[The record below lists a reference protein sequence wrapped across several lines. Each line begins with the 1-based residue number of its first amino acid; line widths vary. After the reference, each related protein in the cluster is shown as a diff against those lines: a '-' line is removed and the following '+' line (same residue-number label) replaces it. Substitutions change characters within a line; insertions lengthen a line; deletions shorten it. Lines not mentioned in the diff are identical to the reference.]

1 MFTKTSS
8 RRLTAILLASTALV
22 SAAAANAGNV
32 TGAVTDATDT
42 GAVLRGA
49 EVTLVELNQS
59 HTVDSDGQFRFT
71 NIPAGNYTLRVT
83 YTGARTELVSI
94 SVPATGDVS
103 ANVLLAPADG
113 TDSNTILVIGQR
125 ANLNSSIS
133 RQRSADG
140 VQTTLSR
147 DSIGQFPDQNVA
159 ESIRRAPGVNVLNDQ
174 GEGRFVSVRG
184 LDPNL
189 NSASLNGNRILATGG
204 DERAVALDVVP
215 AELIESIDIK
225 KSLTPDMDADTIG
238 ASIEINTTSAFDR
251 KKGFVSASLE
261 SSYNDLSGETSP
273 KGSFDFSTRLTDNLG
288 VAGGLSYYNRK
299 FESDNVEVGSWA
311 TDDNGVDFAEEIDYR
326 DYDVRRE
333 RYGATLN
340 FDYRLGENSSM
351 YLRTLY
357 SKFDDTELRRRL
369 VLITEFD
376 EVSDASGDTVT
387 FDSADSRIEVRRD
400 LKDRGEWQTIRTVAF
415 GGKTF
420 TGAWKFN
427 YDLAFSQADQQ
438 EKGSVDPIR
447 FRNRFNSGNPLVLQ
461 FDYSDMKKPAYSV
474 VGAPGNFN
482 NAASYEMTVLERT
495 TQEDAKDTE
504 WSAKFDAARN
514 FNLDSGSFELKFGAK
529 LRQRDKKLDM
539 TIDVYDSYE
548 GSESFTLADVAGTQ
562 TYRLADMGVV
572 PDLGKVKDFINANGF
587 GDFEYNDDDSLL
599 ASTIE
604 DYRATE
610 DINAAYVLGRYDNGA
625 LRVIG
630 GVRIEQTKLKLNGSN
645 VNDDTLEITP
655 VEVRRDYTDVLP
667 SVNVRYNVSDK
678 LVARVAASQ
687 SLMRPSFGKLA
698 PRYVINE
705 DLEGEFGNPD
715 LDPYKATNLDL
726 TLEYYFAPEA
736 VIQGGFFFKKIKDFI
751 VTYKTDQAGTYHGIA
766 YEEAEFAVNGEE
778 ADVKGFELAYSQA
791 LSFLPSP
798 WDGLLVN
805 VNYTYTDAEGDILI
819 DETATRSISLPNSAK
834 HTANFVL
841 GYEKGPLSLRA
852 AASYRSSY
860 LDELGDLDDADTDR
874 YVRPHTQIDL
884 SAKYRINKNLRLF
897 GELVNLNDAS
907 YTAYNNYGGR
917 KRLLQYEEY
926 SWTAKFGVK
935 FNY

>member
-22 SAAAANAGNV
+22 CAAAANAGNV

-94 SVPATGDVS
+94 SVPATGDIN
-103 ANVLLAPADG
+103 ANVQLAPADG
-113 TDSNTILVIGQR
+113 SDGNTILVIGQR

-261 SSYNDLSGETSP
+261 GSYNDLSGETSP
-273 KGSFDFSTRLTDNLG
+273 KGSFDFSTRLTENLG

-299 FESDNVEVGSWA
+299 FESDNIEVGSWA
-311 TDDNGVDFAEEIDYR
+311 TDNNGVDFAEEIDYR

-376 EVSDASGDTVT
+376 EVSDASGDSVT

-461 FDYSDMKKPAYSV
+461 FDYSDMKKPAYAV

-548 GSESFTLADVAGTQ
+548 GSESFTLADVAGSQ

-572 PDLGKVKDFINANGF
+572 PDLGKVKAFISANGF

-630 GVRIEQTKLKLNGSN
+630 GVRVEQTKLKLNGSN

-766 YEEAEFAVNGEE
+766 YEKAEFAVNGEE

-791 LSFLPSP
+791 MSFLPSP

-819 DETATRSISLPNSAK
+819 NETDTRSIALPNSAK

-860 LDELGDLDDADTDR
+860 LDELGELDDAATDR
-874 YVRPHTQIDL
+874 YIRPHTQVDL
-884 SAKYRINKNLRLF
+884 SAKYRVNKNLRLF
-897 GELVNLNDAS
+897 GELVNLNNAT
-907 YTAYNNYGGR
+907 YTAYNNVGDR